1 MVKNCV
7 LSIGQNRYFER
18 MLVVGQRTLLIP
30 NGEAIF
36 LPLERCLWD
45 IRQASKHALLSGHKP
60 QRFIVADEMMYYPG
74 ALDRTLTSP
83 DMIKETLQTDREAML
98 GQERDCLR
106 CVYLW
111 EHCGEGV
118 LLHLEEERLLGAYV
132 PLVTEEI
139 TRKEHALSLSLAT
152 LAREAQ
158 SMSLLLERELPS
170 GRYQLS
176 ELLHILS
183 EQLDT

>member
-1 MVKNCV
+1 M
-7 LSIGQNRYFER
+7 GQ
-18 MLVVGQRTLLIP
+18 GTLFIP
-30 NGEAIF
+30 RGKAIF
-36 LPLERCLWD
+36 LPPERCLWD

-74 ALDRTLTSP
+74 ALELTLTSP
-83 DMIKETLQTDREAML
+83 DMIEEAVEAYSEAIR
-98 GQERDCLR
+98 GEERGCLR

-111 EHCGEGV
+111 ESPGEGV

-139 TRKEHALSLSLAT
+139 ARKEHALSLSLAT

-158 SMSLLLERELPS
+158 NMPLLLERELPS

-176 ELLHILS
+176 ELLQVLS
-183 EQLDT
+183 EQLDI

>member
-1 MVKNCV
+1 MEK
-7 LSIGQNRYFER
+7 
-18 MLVVGQRTLLIP
+18 RTLFIP
-30 NGEAIF
+30 RGEAVF
-36 LPLERCLWD
+36 LPPEYYLWD

-60 QRFIVADEMMYYPG
+60 QQFVVTDEMMYYPG
-74 ALDRTLTSP
+74 ALERVLTSP
-83 DMIKETLQTDREAML
+83 DMLEETVQTYREAMR
-98 GQERDCLR
+98 GEEQGCFR

-111 EHCGEGV
+111 ESPGEGV
-118 LLHLEEERLLGAYV
+118 LLHLEKEQLLSAYV

-158 SMSLLLERELPS
+158 NIPVVLERGLPS

-176 ELLHILS
+176 ELLHVLS
-183 EQLDT
+183 EQLEI